1 MPKSL
6 PSGSPMPRIHWLDAH
21 PSARGEA
28 LREALIAWGKEVLP
42 GPGPGSLVIVAN
54 HPDPRLIPAEGTEIL
69 WWVEKAEP
77 EEVSAVLTLRPGWVL
92 LQDRPLEAAR
102 EALLHLRQR
111 DLGSEGW
118 LRQMM
123 HLASLDELLRLVLA
137 RAVRL
142 SGARG
147 GAIWLRREDVFYQRA
162 GDGIFAEAP
171 LPRQEAAE
179 LVRRG
184 EAFLL
189 APSGQLGILRLA
201 DPKEPPDRFLRGFDD
216 MEPLLLNAWQLE
228 ESRALSFKDDL
239 TVAQN
244 RRCLEAELPQAV
256 RSAATK
262 AEPLALLFLDVD
274 DLKRVNTSHGH
285 PVGSLL
291 LESVANTAQRLC
303 RAHDRLYRY
312 GGDEFCIL
320 LPSTTAQ
327 GARKLGERLLQLLRD
342 QPLDLGEAQLQ
353 VSLSAGVAAFPEH
366 ADGAGHLI
374 EEADR
379 ALLRAKREGKG
390 RVVVAGDRV
399 RV

>member
-1 MPKSL
+1 MP
-6 PSGSPMPRIHWLDAH
+6 GIHWLDVH
-21 PSARGEA
+21 PSAAGEA
-28 LREALIAWGKEVLP
+28 LRAALLDWGHELLP
-42 GPGPGSLVIVAN
+42 GPGPGSLVLVAN
-54 HPDPRLIPAEGTEIL
+54 HPDPHLIPVEGNEIL
-69 WWVEKAEP
+69 WWVESAAP
-77 EEVSAVLTLRPGWVL
+77 EAVSAVLNLRPGWVL

-123 HLASLDELLRLVLA
+123 HLATLDELLRLVLG
-137 RAVRL
+137 RAIRL
-142 SGARG
+142 SGAKG
-147 GAIWLRREDVFYQRA
+147 GAIWLRREDTFYQRA
-162 GDGIFAEAP
+162 GDGVFPEAP

-179 LVRRG
+179 LVRCG

-189 APSGQLGILRLA
+189 APSQQLGILRLA
-201 DPKEPPDRFLRGFDD
+201 EPRESPERFLLGFDD

-274 DLKRVNTSHGH
+274 DLKRVNTTHGH
-285 PVGSLL
+285 PTGSLL
-291 LESVANTAQRLC
+291 LESVARTAQRLC

-320 LPSTTAQ
+320 MPATTSA
-327 GARKLGERLLQLLRD
+327 GARKLAERLLQVQREH
-342 QPLDLGEAQLQ
+342 PLDLGREHLT
-353 VSLSAGVAAFPEH
+353 VSLSAGVAAYPEH

-374 EEADR
+374 EQADQ
-379 ALLRAKREGKG
+379 ALLRAKKEGKG
-390 RVVVAGDRV
+390 RVVVAGGL
-399 RV
+399 

>member
-1 MPKSL
+1 MPL
-6 PSGSPMPRIHWLDAH
+6 IHWLEVH
-21 PSARGEA
+21 PSTKGEA
-28 LREALIAWGKEVLP
+28 LRLALAAWGHEIIP
-42 GPGPGSLVIVAN
+42 GPGPGSLVLVAN

-69 WWVEKAEP
+69 WWVESAEP
-77 EEVSAVLTLRPGWVL
+77 EAVSAVLNLRPGWVL
-92 LQDRPLEAAR
+92 LQDRPFEAAR

-123 HLASLDELLRLVLA
+123 HLASLEELLRLVLS
-137 RAVRL
+137 RAIRL

-147 GAIWLRREDVFYQRA
+147 GAIWLRRDELFYQRA
-162 GDGIFAEAP
+162 GDGAFPEAP
-171 LPRQEAAE
+171 LARSEAAE
-179 LVRRG
+179 LVRLG

-189 APSGQLGILRLA
+189 APSAQLGILRLA
-201 DPKEPPDRFLRGFDD
+201 EPREAPERFLRDFDD
-216 MEPLLLNAWQLE
+216 MEPLLLSAWQLE

-256 RSAATK
+256 RAAAAK

-274 DLKRVNTSHGH
+274 DLKQVNTTFGH
-285 PVGSLL
+285 PAGSLL
-291 LESVANTAQRLC
+291 LESVARIAQRLC

-320 LPSTTAQ
+320 MPGTTSQ
-327 GARKLGERLLQLLRD
+327 GALKLGVRLLQVILD
-342 QPLDLGEAQLQ
+342 HPLDLGATRLE

-366 ADGAGHLI
+366 ADGADRLMKQ
-374 EEADR
+374 ADL
-379 ALLRAKREGKG
+379 ALLRAKSEGKG
-390 RVVVAGDRV
+390 RVVVAKDKAGAR
-399 RV
+399 RLEAGGPAS

>member
-1 MPKSL
+1 MPHL
-6 PSGSPMPRIHWLDAH
+6 HWLDVH
-21 PSARGEA
+21 PSAAGERLCAA
-28 LREALIAWGKEVLP
+28 LTNWGYDITP
-42 GPGPGSLVIVAN
+42 GTGSGSLVLVAE
-54 HPDPRLIPAEGTEIL
+54 HPDPRLVPTEGTEIL
-69 WWVEKAEP
+69 WWVEQADP
-77 EEVSAVLTLRPGWVL
+77 ETVSAVLNLRPGWVL

-102 EALLHLRQR
+102 EALIHLRQR

-123 HLASLDELLRLVLA
+123 HLASIDELIRLALG
-137 RAVRL
+137 RAIRL
-142 SGARG
+142 SGAEG
-147 GAIWLRREDVFYQRA
+147 GAIWLRRDDIFYQRA
-162 GDGIFAEAP
+162 GDGTFPEAP
-171 LPRQEAAE
+171 LPRQEAAD

-189 APSGQLGILRLA
+189 VPSEQLGILRLV
-201 DPKEPPDRFLRGFDD
+201 DPKESPERFLRDFDD
-216 MEPLLLNAWQLE
+216 MAPLLNNAWKLE

-256 RSAATK
+256 RAAAAK

-274 DLKRVNTSHGH
+274 DLKRVNTCHGH

-291 LESVANTAQRLC
+291 LESVAQTGQRLC

-320 LPSTTAQ
+320 MPGTTAQ
-327 GARKLGERLLQLLRD
+327 GARKLGERLLQVLKEH
-342 QPLDLGEAQLQ
+342 PLDLGSDHLA
-353 VSLSAGVAAFPEH
+353 VSLSAGVAAYPEH
-366 ADGAGHLI
+366 ADGAGHLL

-390 RVVVAGDRV
+390 RVIVAG
-399 RV
+399 

>member
-1 MPKSL
+1 MA
-6 PSGSPMPRIHWLDAH
+6 RIHWLEAH
-21 PSARGEA
+21 PSAAGEA
-28 LREALIAWGKEVLP
+28 LRAALAGWGHEAVPGAGQGSIVL
-42 GPGPGSLVIVAN
+42 VAER
-54 HPDPRLIPAEGTEIL
+54 PDIRLIPAEGTEIL
-69 WWVEKAEP
+69 WWVEQADP
-77 EEVSAVLTLRPGWVL
+77 EEVSAVLSLRPGWVL

-111 DLGSEGW
+111 DLGSDGW

-123 HLASLDELLRLVLA
+123 HLASLDELLRLVLG
-137 RAVRL
+137 RAIRL

-147 GAIWLRREDVFYQRA
+147 GAIWLRRDELFYQRA
-162 GDGIFAEAP
+162 GDGAFPEAP

-189 APSGQLGILRLA
+189 APSEQLGILRVL
-201 DPKEPPDRFLRGFDD
+201 DPKEPVEACLMGFADV
-216 MEPLLLNAWQLE
+216 EPLLLNAWHLE

-262 AEPLALLFLDVD
+262 NESLALLFLDVD
-274 DLKRVNTSHGH
+274 DLKHVNSRHGH

-291 LESVANTAQRLC
+291 LEAVARTAQRLC

-320 LPSTTAQ
+320 MPGTTSQ
-327 GARKLGERLLQLLRD
+327 GARKLGERLLQVVRE
-342 QPLDLGEAQLQ
+342 QPLDLGHGHLT
-353 VSLSAGVAAFPEH
+353 VSLSAGVAAYPEH

-374 EEADR
+374 EQADR
-379 ALLRAKREGKG
+379 ALFRAKGGGKG
-390 RVVVAGDRV
+390 RVVVAGL
-399 RV
+399 

>member
-1 MPKSL
+1 MPSV
-6 PSGSPMPRIHWLDAH
+6 HWLEVH
-21 PSARGEA
+21 PTAAGAA
-28 LREALIAWGKEVLP
+28 LRTALRNWGHDIHP
-42 GPGPGSLVIVAN
+42 GPGQGSIVLVAD
-54 HPDPRLIPAEGTEIL
+54 HPDVRLMPVEGNEIL
-69 WWVEKAEP
+69 WWVERAAP
-77 EEVSAVLTLRPGWVL
+77 EEVSAVLNLRPGWVL

-102 EALLHLRQR
+102 EALLHIRQR

-123 HLASLDELLRLVLA
+123 HLASLDELLRLVLG
-137 RAVRL
+137 RAIRL
-142 SGARG
+142 SGAQG
-147 GAIWLRREDVFYQRA
+147 GAIWLRRDDLFYQRA
-162 GDGIFAEAP
+162 GDGVFPEAP
-171 LPRQEAAE
+171 VPRQEAAE

-189 APSGQLGILRLA
+189 APSEQLGILRLA
-201 DPKEPPDRFLRGFDD
+201 HPQEAPEHFLRGFDD
-216 MEPLLLNAWQLE
+216 MEPLLLNAWKLE

-256 RSAATK
+256 RASAAK

-291 LESVANTAQRLC
+291 LESVAHTAQRLC

-320 LPSTTAQ
+320 MPGTTAH
-327 GARKLGERLLQLLRD
+327 GALKLGERLLQVL
-342 QPLDLGEAQLQ
+342 QEHPLDLGHDHLT
-353 VSLSAGVAAFPEH
+353 VSLSAGVAAYPEH

-374 EEADR
+374 EQADY
-379 ALLRAKREGKG
+379 ALLQAKREGKG
-390 RVVVAGDRV
+390 RVVVAG
-399 RV
+399 

>member
-1 MPKSL
+1 
-6 PSGSPMPRIHWLDAH
+6 MPRIHWLEVH
-21 PSARGEA
+21 PSPAGDA
-28 LREALIAWGKEVLP
+28 LRAALAGWGDEVIS
-42 GPGPGSLVIVAN
+42 GPGPGSLVLVAE
-54 HPDPRLIPAEGTEIL
+54 HPDARLIPPEGHEIL
-69 WWVEKAEP
+69 WWVEQADP
-77 EEVSAVLTLRPGWVL
+77 EEVSAVLNLRPGWVL
-92 LQDRPLEAAR
+92 LQNRPLEAVR

-123 HLASLDELLRLVLA
+123 HLASMDDLLRLALA
-137 RAVRL
+137 RAIRL
-142 SGARG
+142 SGASG
-147 GAIWLRREDVFYQRA
+147 GAIWLRREDIFYQRV
-162 GDGIFAEAP
+162 GDGAFTEAP
-171 LPRQEAAE
+171 LARLEAAE

-189 APSGQLGILRLA
+189 APSEQLGILRLA
-201 DPKEPPDRFLRGFDD
+201 GPKETPERFLRGFDD

-256 RSAATK
+256 RSAAAK

-285 PVGSLL
+285 PVGSFL
-291 LESVANTAQRLC
+291 LESVAHTAQRLC

-320 LPSTTAQ
+320 MPGTTAQ
-327 GARKLGERLLQLLRD
+327 GAQKLGVRLLQVV
-342 QPLDLGEAQLQ
+342 QEHPLDLGGEHLAI
-353 VSLSAGVAAFPEH
+353 SLSAGVAAYPEH

-374 EEADR
+374 EQADH

-390 RVVVAGDRV
+390 RVVVAG
-399 RV
+399 

>member
-1 MPKSL
+1 M
-6 PSGSPMPRIHWLDAH
+6 AH
-21 PSARGEA
+21 
-28 LREALIAWGKEVLP
+28 
-42 GPGPGSLVIVAN
+42 
-54 HPDPRLIPAEGTEIL
+54 HPDPALIPAEGTEIL
-69 WWVEKAEP
+69 WWVEQAEP
-77 EEVSAVLTLRPGWVL
+77 EEVSAVLNLRPGWVL
-92 LQDRPLEAAR
+92 LQDRPVEAAR

-123 HLASLDELLRLVLA
+123 HLASLDELLRLVLD
-137 RAVRL
+137 RAIRL

-147 GAIWLRREDVFYQRA
+147 GAIWLRRDDVFYQRA
-162 GDGIFAEAP
+162 GDGSFPEAP

-179 LVRRG
+179 LVRQG

-189 APSGQLGILRLA
+189 APSGQLGLLRLA
-201 DPKEPPDRFLRGFDD
+201 DPKESPDQFLRDFDD

-262 AEPLALLFLDVD
+262 SESLALLFLDVD

-291 LESVANTAQRLC
+291 LESVAHTAQRLC

-320 LPSTTAQ
+320 LPRTTAQ
-327 GARKLGERLLQLLRD
+327 GARKMGERLLQLLHD
-342 QPLDLGEAQLQ
+342 QPLDLGAAHLP

-366 ADGAGHLI
+366 ADGAGQLI
-374 EEADR
+374 VQADR

-390 RVVVAGDRV
+390 RVVVAGERAKV
-399 RV
+399 

>member
-1 MPKSL
+1 
-6 PSGSPMPRIHWLDAH
+6 MPRIHWLDVH
-21 PSARGEA
+21 SSAKGEA
-28 LREALIAWGKEVLP
+28 LLEALAQWGYEVIPSP
-42 GPGPGSLVIVAN
+42 GQGSLILVAH
-54 HPDPRLIPAEGTEIL
+54 HPDPRLIPEEGTEIL
-69 WWVEKAEP
+69 WWVEQAEP
-77 EEVSAVLTLRPGWVL
+77 EAVSAVLNLRPGWVL
-92 LQDRPLEAAR
+92 LQDRPLKTVR
-102 EALLHLRQR
+102 EAMFHLRRR
-111 DLGSEGW
+111 DMGSEGW

-123 HLASLDELLRLVLA
+123 HLASLDELLRMVLD
-137 RAVRL
+137 RVTRL

-147 GAIWLRREDVFYQRA
+147 GAIWLRKNEIFYQRA
-162 GDGIFAEAP
+162 GDGSFPEAP
-171 LPRQEAAE
+171 LPHKEAVD
-179 LVRRG
+179 LVRQG

-189 APSGQLGILRLA
+189 APSEQLGILRLA
-201 DPKEPPDRFLRGFDD
+201 DPQEPPERFLQGFDD
-216 MEPLLLNAWQLE
+216 MEPLLLNAWRLE

-274 DLKRVNTSHGH
+274 DLKSVNTSHGH

-320 LPSTTAQ
+320 MPGTTAQ

-342 QPLDLGEAQLQ
+342 QPLDLGAAHLLL
-353 VSLSAGVAAFPEH
+353 SLSAGVAAFPEH

-374 EEADR
+374 EQADR
-379 ALLRAKREGKG
+379 ALLRAKSEGKG
-390 RVVVAGDRV
+390 RVVVAG
-399 RV
+399 

>member
-1 MPKSL
+1 
-6 PSGSPMPRIHWLDAH
+6 MPRIHWLDIH
-21 PSARGEA
+21 PSTSGKELRAA
-28 LREALIAWGKEVLP
+28 LTQWGHEVLP
-42 GPGPGSLVIVAN
+42 GPGQGPIVLVAD
-54 HPDPRLIPAEGTEIL
+54 HPDVRLIPAEGIEIL

-77 EEVSAVLTLRPGWVL
+77 EEVSAVLNLRPGWVL

-102 EALLHLRQR
+102 EALLHLRER

-123 HLASLDELLRLVLA
+123 HLASLDELLRLALA
-137 RAVRL
+137 RSIRL
-142 SGARG
+142 SGAQG
-147 GAIWLRREDVFYQRA
+147 GAIWLRRDDTFYQRV
-162 GDGIFAEAP
+162 GDGAFPEAP
-171 LPRQEAAE
+171 LPRQEAVE
-179 LVRRG
+179 LVRSG

-189 APSGQLGILRLA
+189 APSEQLGILRLA
-201 DPKEPPDRFLRGFDD
+201 GQKKSPDQFLRGFDD
-216 MEPLLLNAWQLE
+216 MEPLLINAWRLE

-256 RSAATK
+256 RTAAAK

-274 DLKRVNTSHGH
+274 DLKRVNTCHGH
-285 PVGSLL
+285 PVGSLM
-291 LESVANTAQRLC
+291 LESVARTAQRLC

-320 LPSTTAQ
+320 MPGTTAQ
-327 GARKLGERLLQLLRD
+327 GALKLGERLLQVLRD
-342 QPLDLGEAQLQ
+342 HPLDLGRDHIA
-353 VSLSAGVAAFPEH
+353 VSLSAGVAAYPEH

-379 ALLRAKREGKG
+379 ALLRAKEEGKG
-390 RVVVAGDRV
+390 RVVVAG
-399 RV
+399 

>member
-1 MPKSL
+1 M
-6 PSGSPMPRIHWLDAH
+6 SPIHWLDVH

-28 LREALIAWGKEVLP
+28 LREALAAWGTEILP
-42 GPGPGSLVIVAN
+42 HTGPGSLVLVAH
-54 HPDPRLIPAEGTEIL
+54 HPDPRLIPGEGTEIL
-69 WWVEKAEP
+69 WWVEQAEP
-77 EEVSAVLTLRPGWVL
+77 EEVSAVLNLRPGWVL

-123 HLASLDELLRLVLA
+123 HLASLDELLRLVLD
-137 RAVRL
+137 RAIRL

-147 GAIWLRREDVFYQRA
+147 GAIWLRRDHVFYQRA
-162 GDGIFAEAP
+162 GDGSFPEAP

-189 APSGQLGILRLA
+189 APSEQLGLLRLA
-201 DPKEPPDRFLRGFDD
+201 HPKAPPDQFLRDFDD

-285 PVGSLL
+285 PAGSLL

-320 LPSTTAQ
+320 MPRTTAL

-342 QPLDLGEAQLQ
+342 QPLDLGAAHLP

-374 EEADR
+374 EQADR
-379 ALLRAKREGKG
+379 ALLRAKGEGKG
-390 RVVVAGDRV
+390 RVVVAEERTKD
-399 RV
+399 

>member
-1 MPKSL
+1 
-6 PSGSPMPRIHWLDAH
+6 MPRIHWLDVH

-28 LREALIAWGKEVLP
+28 LRTALASWGYEIIP
-42 GPGPGSLVIVAN
+42 GPGQGSLVLVAN
-54 HPDPRLIPAEGTEIL
+54 CPDPRLIPVDGTEIL
-69 WWVEKAEP
+69 WWVEKAGP
-77 EEVSAVLTLRPGWVL
+77 EAVSAVLNRRPGWVL
-92 LQDRPLEAAR
+92 LQSHPLEAAR

-123 HLASLDELLRLVLA
+123 HLASLEELLRLVLD
-137 RAVRL
+137 RAIRL

-147 GAIWLRREDVFYQRA
+147 GAIWLRREEVFYQRA
-162 GDGIFAEAP
+162 GDGSFPEAP
-171 LPRQEAAE
+171 LPRQEAAA
-179 LVRRG
+179 LVRQG
-184 EAFLL
+184 QAFLL
-189 APSGQLGILRLA
+189 APSKQLGILRLA
-201 DPKEPPDRFLRGFDD
+201 EPKEAPDLFLQGFDD
-216 MEPLLLNAWQLE
+216 MEPLLLNAWRLE

-256 RSAATK
+256 RAAATK
-262 AEPLALLFLDVD
+262 AESLALLFLDVD

-320 LPSTTAQ
+320 MPGTPAQ
-327 GARKLGERLLQLLRD
+327 GAQKLGERLLQLLRD
-342 QPLDLGEAQLQ
+342 QPLTLGEAHLR

-374 EEADR
+374 EQADR
-379 ALLRAKREGKG
+379 ALLRAKDEGKG
-390 RVVVAGDRV
+390 RVVVAG
-399 RV
+399 

>member
-1 MPKSL
+1 MP
-6 PSGSPMPRIHWLDAH
+6 GIHWMDIH
-21 PSARGEA
+21 PSPAGEA
-28 LREALIAWGKEVLP
+28 LRLALVEWGHDILP
-42 GPGPGSLVIVAN
+42 GPGPGSLVLVAD
-54 HPDPRLIPAEGTEIL
+54 HPDPRLIPGEGNEIL

-77 EEVSAVLTLRPGWVL
+77 EAVSAVLSLRPGWVL
-92 LQDRPLEAAR
+92 LQNRPLEAAR
-102 EALLHLRQR
+102 EALQHLRQR

-123 HLASLDELLRLVLA
+123 HLASLDELLRLALG
-137 RAVRL
+137 RAIRL
-142 SGARG
+142 SGAKG
-147 GAIWLRREDVFYQRA
+147 GAIWLRRDDTFYQRA
-162 GDGIFAEAP
+162 GDGAFPEAP

-179 LVRRG
+179 LVRRA

-189 APSGQLGILRLA
+189 APSEQLGILRLV
-201 DPKEPPDRFLRGFDD
+201 DPRESPERFLRGFDD

-256 RSAATK
+256 RSAAAK

-285 PVGSLL
+285 PTGSLL
-291 LESVANTAQRLC
+291 LESVASTAQRLC

-320 LPSTTAQ
+320 MPGTTSQ
-327 GARKLGERLLQLLRD
+327 GASKLAERLLQVLRD
-342 QPLDLGEAQLQ
+342 HPLDLGREQLT
-353 VSLSAGVAAFPEH
+353 VSLSAGVAAFPQH

-374 EEADR
+374 EQADQ
-379 ALLRAKREGKG
+379 ALLRAKKEGKG
-390 RVVVAGDRV
+390 RVVVAG
-399 RV
+399 

>member
-1 MPKSL
+1 
-6 PSGSPMPRIHWLDAH
+6 MPRIHWLDVH
-21 PSARGEA
+21 PSLAGEG
-28 LREALIAWGKEVLP
+28 LRAAFQKWGFDIAA
-42 GPGPGSLVIVAN
+42 GPGPGSIVLVAE
-54 HPDPRLIPAEGTEIL
+54 HPDARLVPAEGTEIL
-69 WWVEKAEP
+69 WWVEQADP
-77 EEVSAVLTLRPGWVL
+77 EEVSAVLNLRPGWVL

-102 EALLHLRQR
+102 EALQHIRQR

-123 HLASLDELLRLVLA
+123 HLASMDDLLRLVLS

-142 SGARG
+142 SGAQG
-147 GAIWLRREDVFYQRA
+147 GAIWLRKDDTFYQRA
-162 GDGIFAEAP
+162 GDGMFPEAP

-179 LVRRG
+179 LVRCG

-189 APSGQLGILRLA
+189 APSEQLGILRLA
-201 DPKEPPDRFLRGFDD
+201 GPKEMPDLFLHGFDD
-216 MEPLLLNAWQLE
+216 MEPLLLNAWRLE

-244 RRCLEAELPQAV
+244 RRCLEAELPQSV

-262 AEPLALLFLDVD
+262 SEPLALLFMDVD
-274 DLKRVNTSHGH
+274 DLKRVNTHHGH
-285 PVGSLL
+285 PAGSLL
-291 LESVANTAQRLC
+291 LETVARTAQRLC

-320 LPSTTAQ
+320 MPGTTSL
-327 GARKLGERLLQLLRD
+327 GAFKLGERLLQTVGE
-342 QPLDLGEAQLQ
+342 QPLKLGGESLR

-374 EEADR
+374 EQADH

-390 RVVVAGDRV
+390 RVIVAG
-399 RV
+399 